1 MARAVISR
9 GEGRGKSNLPES
21 KLQRHLTIIRDA
33 YQDYNRSFATFVK
46 ALAAAKKE
54 LGKDTLDKEIAAKL
68 GISKATMSRH
78 MTVAE
83 CEPLVERLS
92 QLPKAMCAL
101 YPLARMRE
109 IHLKLANG
117 DDDKANKD
125 YAARLDRYS
134 VQTKTLDIERDIKS
148 LETKLSK
155 KLDQEKQEH
164 KLKRRDLILE
174 TTDKSV
180 AADGTRVISWH
191 DLQKVNDVFFT
202 LLMLPDEKLQ
212 RHLNQEKLLES
223 DVAER
228 WSIARYRSPSQAD
241 EVIGLVLCQAKY
253 LLGGIKLLHAS
264 GFRYHS
270 TIVGS
275 LKGSDAYHLQ
285 DANVLL
291 LGTRGNLGEIAGIPA
306 VKALDP
312 DGSVKIAEAIGASPR
327 LLIWQESKKDGWT
340 STMPSSA

>member
-9 GEGRGKSNLPES
+9 GEGRSKSNLPES
-21 KLQRHLTIIRDA
+21 KLERHRRIIQDA

-54 LGKDTLDKEIAAKL
+54 LGKDTLDKEIAANL

-92 QLPKAMCAL
+92 KLPKAMCAL

-109 IHLKLANG
+109 MHLKLADG
-117 DDDKANKD
+117 DVDKA
-125 YAARLDRYS
+125 DRAYIA
-134 VQTKTLDIERDIKS
+134 VLEKCTIDTKTADIEKQIKN
-148 LETKLSK
+148 LERLLSK
-155 KLDQEKQEH
+155 KHDREQEARKQQ
-164 KLKRRDLILE
+164 RRDLILE
-174 TTDKSV
+174 TTEKTFAPDR
-180 AADGTRVISWH
+180 TRVIQW
-191 DLQKVNDVFFT
+191 DNLKKEKEVFFT
-202 LLMLPDEKLQ
+202 LLMLPSQKDQ
-212 RHLNQEKLLES
+212 RYLSQEKLLES

-291 LGTRGNLGEIAGIPA
+291 LGTRGNLGKIAGIPA

-340 STMPSSA
+340 STMPPSA

>member
-1 MARAVISR
+1 MARAVISKA
-9 GEGRGKSNLPES
+9 EGRGKSNLPES
-21 KLQRHLTIIRDA
+21 KLQRHLTIIGDA

-46 ALAAAKKE
+46 ALAAARKE

-92 QLPKAMCAL
+92 KLPKAMCAL

-155 KLDQEKQEH
+155 KQDQEKQEH

-174 TTDKSV
+174 TADKSV

-191 DLQKVNDVFFT
+191 DLQKVNDAFFT
-202 LLMLPDEKLQ
+202 LLMLPDEKVQ
-212 RHLNQEKLLES
+212 RYLNQEKLLES

-228 WSIARYRSPSQAD
+228 WDIARYRSPSQAD
-241 EVIGLVLCQAKY
+241 EIIGLVLCQAKY

-270 TIVGS
+270 TIIGS
-275 LKGSDAYHLQ
+275 LKNNEAYHLQ

-291 LGTRGNLGEIAGIPA
+291 LGTRGTLRDLPTIPYIQTMDADGA
-306 VKALDP
+306 VK
-312 DGSVKIAEAIGASPR
+312 ITETIGKAPR
-327 LLIWQESKKDGWT
+327 LLIWHDSKKEGWT
-340 STMPSSA
+340 CTVPPAV